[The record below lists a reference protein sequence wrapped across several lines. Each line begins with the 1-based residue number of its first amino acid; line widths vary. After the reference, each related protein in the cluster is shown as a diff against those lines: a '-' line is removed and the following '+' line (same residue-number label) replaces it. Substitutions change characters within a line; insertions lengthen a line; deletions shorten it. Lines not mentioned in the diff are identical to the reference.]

1 MDLPAY
7 LDLLLRCQPGHEQ
20 LHLII
25 LLMSGLA
32 SIAAVIAAAYRLWR
46 WWIGPMRTHRVAARA
61 LRMEGTYHARLN
73 HAARA
78 MQLYNYSIQL
88 NPRAAHVYYLR
99 ANLHEGMGNVHR
111 AIADW
116 RRCLA
121 RLPGHKDA
129 ASNLAR
135 HRAGLPSAFPWATAV
150 STFAAVLL
158 LALLGWF
165 GFVIL
170 QKHRDGQPVA
180 AILSQNSAPAPHQH
194 R

>member
-1 MDLPAY
+1 MDLSAY
-7 LDLLLRCQPGHEQ
+7 LDTLLRCQTGHEQ

-25 LLMSGLA
+25 LLTSGLA
-32 SIAAVIAAAYRLWR
+32 SIAVVMAAGYRLWR

-73 HAARA
+73 HAASA
-78 MQLYNYSIQL
+78 MQLYNYSIRL

-99 ANLHEGMGNVHR
+99 GNVHEGLGNVDR

-116 RRCLA
+116 RRCLV

-135 HRAGLPSAFPWATAV
+135 HRTGLPNTFPWATAV
-150 STFAAVLL
+150 GTFAAVLL

-170 QKHRDGQPVA
+170 QKHRDRQPVA
-180 AILSQNSAPAPHQH
+180 AILSQHSAPEPN
-194 R
+194 